1 MILRPFR
8 LLALVLTLAASAL
21 NAQQVPESRAEI
33 ALSFSPVAKQAIP
46 AVVNI
51 YATRV
56 VQQRLSPFAGDPF
69 FERFFQPRTA
79 PRLQNSL
86 GSGVIVDPSGIV
98 VSNHHVVGRATEIR
112 VVLSDRRE
120 YAAEVLLSDEARDI
134 AVLKVDADAPL
145 PALEFADSDRAEVGH
160 LVLAIGNP
168 FGVGQT
174 VTSGIVSGLARSA
187 RPGDGAEA
195 YFIQTDAAINPGNS
209 GGALVDMSGRLLG
222 LNTSILTRSGGS
234 NGIGFA
240 IPSNLVRAYVERAE
254 GDAQPWPWAGV
265 TGQAVDSELAQALG
279 MDRPTGVLLSELH
292 PASVFA
298 AAGLKPGDVVTS
310 IDGLNVTSPGDLE
323 YRFRTRPLGGSVEIA
338 YLRGGAQA
346 RATLTVTA
354 APEDPPRDPVRMDG
368 TANLFAGLLAETV
381 NPAVIAEMGLPLNA
395 SGVVVREPGQAGRI
409 LGLRA
414 GDVLEQINGRRIET
428 TADLRVVARTLGRGV
443 DLRLSRDGRRHALRF
458 R

>member
-1 MILRPFR
+1 MTASIFRP
-8 LLALVLTLAASAL
+8 LVLVLTLVAGAL
-21 NAQQVPESRAEI
+21 PAQEVPQSRAEI

-56 VQQRLSPFAGDPF
+56 VQQRASPFAGDPF
-69 FERFFQPRTA
+69 FERFFQPRAA

-98 VSNHHVVGRATEIR
+98 VSNHHVVGSATEIR

-120 YAAEVLLSDEARDI
+120 YDAEVLLSDEARDI

-145 PALEFADSDRAEVGH
+145 PALELADSDRAQVGD

-174 VTSGIVSGLARSA
+174 VTGGIVSGLARSA
-187 RPGDGAEA
+187 RPGDGTEA

-209 GGALVDMSGRLLG
+209 GGALVDMAGRLLG

-240 IPSNLVRAYVERAE
+240 IPSNLVRAYVERAGE
-254 GDAQPWPWAGV
+254 DPSPWPWTGV
-265 TGQAVDSELAQALG
+265 SAQAVDAELAQALG
-279 MDRPTGVLLSELH
+279 MDRPRGVLLSEVH
-292 PASVFA
+292 PASA
-298 AAGLKPGDVVTS
+298 LTAAGLAPGDVVLD
-310 IDGLNVTSPGDLE
+310 IDGLAVATPGELA
-323 YRFRTRPLGGSVEIA
+323 YRIRTRPLGASVQVR
-338 YLRGGAQA
+338 YLRGGKA
-346 RATLTVTA
+346 RTAALTVAA
-354 APEDPPRDPVRMDG
+354 APETPPRDSLRLGGSRHVLSGMMVE
-368 TANLFAGLLAETV
+368 NV
-381 NPAVIAEMGLPLNA
+381 NPAVIAELDLPLNA
-395 SGVVVREPGQAGRI
+395 TGVVVRDPGQAGRL

-414 GDVLEQINGRRIET
+414 ADVIEQINGRRIEDT
-428 TADLRVVARTLGRGV
+428 EDLRAAARTVERGI
-443 DLRLSRDGRRHALRF
+443 DMRLTRDGRRHAIRF

>member
-8 LLALVLTLAASAL
+8 LLALVLTLAANAL

-120 YAAEVLLSDEARDI
+120 YAAEVLLTDEARDI
-134 AVLKVDADAPL
+134 AVLKVKADAPL
-145 PALEFADSDRAEVGH
+145 PALELADSDRAEVGD

-174 VTSGIVSGLARSA
+174 VTSGIVSAVARTQVGLS
-187 RPGDGAEA
+187 DLNF
-195 YFIQTDAAINPGNS
+195 FIQTDAAINPGNS
-209 GGALVDMSGRLLG
+209 GGALITMDGKLVGV
-222 LNTSILTRSGGS
+222 NTAIFSKTGGS
-234 NGIGFA
+234 HGIGFA
-240 IPSNLVRAYVERAE
+240 VPSNMVRFVLAGVAKGGVLVRPWLGAW
-254 GDAQPWPWAGV
+254 GQPV
-265 TGQAVDSELAQALG
+265 TSELAESLG
-279 MDRPTGVLLSELH
+279 RAKPGGVLVNRVYPGG
-292 PASVFA
+292 PADQG
-298 AAGLKPGDVVTS
+298 GLKQGDVILAVN
-310 IDGLNVTSPGDLE
+310 D
-323 YRFRTRPLGGSVEIA
+323 
-338 YLRGGAQA
+338 
-346 RATLTVTA
+346 RAV
-354 APEDPPRDPVRMDG
+354 PDPD
-368 TANLFAGLLAETV
+368 
-381 NPAVIAEMGLPLNA
+381 
-395 SGVVVREPGQAGRI
+395 
-409 LGLRA
+409 
-414 GDVLEQINGRRIET
+414 
-428 TADLRVVARTLGRGV
+428 
-443 DLRLSRDGRRHALRF
+443 ALRF

>member
-1 MILRPFR
+1 MTLRPFP
-8 LLALVLTLAASAL
+8 LLALFLTLAASAL
-21 NAQQVPESRAEI
+21 PAQDVPQSRAEI
-33 ALSFSPVAKQAIP
+33 SLSFSPVAKQAIP

-120 YAAEVLLSDEARDI
+120 YAAEVLLTDEARDI
-134 AVLKVDADAPL
+134 AVLKVEADAPL
-145 PALEFADSDRAEVGH
+145 PALELADSDRAEVGD

-187 RPGDGAEA
+187 RPGDGTEA

-209 GGALVDMSGRLLG
+209 GGALVDMAGRLLG

-240 IPSNLVRAYVERAE
+240 IPSNLVRAYVDRAGE
-254 GDAQPWPWAGV
+254 GAQSWPWAGI
-265 TGQAVDSELAQALG
+265 TGQSVDGELAQALG
-279 MDRPTGVLLSELH
+279 LDRPQGVLLSEVH
-292 PASVFA
+292 PASAFA
-298 AAGLKPGDVVTS
+298 ATGLTPGDVVLE
-310 IDGLNVTSPGDLE
+310 IDGLPVATPGELE
-323 YRFRTRPLGGSVEIA
+323 YRIQTRPLGETARIV
-338 YLRGGAQA
+338 YLRGGSRAEA
-346 RATLTVTA
+346 RVDVAA
-354 APEDPPRDPVRMDG
+354 APEDPPRDPLRLGG
-368 TANLFAGLLAETV
+368 TGNLFSGMLAETV
-381 NPAVIAEMGLPLNA
+381 NPAVVAEMGLPLNT
-395 SGVVVREPGQAGRI
+395 SGVVVREPGQAGRL

-414 GDVLEQINGRRIET
+414 GDVIEQVNSSRIET
-428 TADLRVVARTLGRGV
+428 TADLEAVARTLDRGV
-443 DLRLSRDGRRHALRF
+443 DLRLSRNGRRHALRF